1 MCYCSLYSCFGQLSL
16 SLMQVMEKPSA
27 VDLKHVTGDLQ
38 FCNISFK
45 YEENMPLVLN
55 GLNLHIKAGETVAL
69 VGPSGGGKT
78 TLVKLLLRLYDPFS
92 GQLSNLWCLAIK
104 LHHHPI
110 RLSLPLSLFFTPIQQ
125 LCSRAWAQW
134 NYETLLYL
142 WCCPWVFF
150 YFFIVFWVYAYS
162 VWNR

>member
-1 MCYCSLYSCFGQLSL
+1 
-16 SLMQVMEKPSA
+16 MQVMEKPSA

-78 TLVKLLLRLYDPFS
+78 TLVKLLLRLYDPSS
-92 GQLSNLWCLAIK
+92 GQLSNL
-104 LHHHPI
+104 
-110 RLSLPLSLFFTPIQQ
+110 
-125 LCSRAWAQW
+125 
-134 NYETLLYL
+134 
-142 WCCPWVFF
+142 
-150 YFFIVFWVYAYS
+150 
-162 VWNR
+162 